1 MSPRNPRLRAVQNQ
15 PTLLFSPYSALASLT
30 MATKSI
36 YTSQIKG
43 SPSQHGGS
51 TYAGRT
57 KVCRARI
64 EPFVKTRRK
73 SVSTM
78 SKLQAPEY
86 GRRWT
91 SRGTPER
98 DPNIRRCGCE
108 FWAPRKLWGRDGISQ
123 DRRRLVERTLGLVW
137 CSELWMRSVW
147 PIGIGGCWLKR

>member
-1 MSPRNPRLRAVQNQ
+1 MSPRNPRLRALQNQ
-15 PTLLFSPYSALASLT
+15 PTSFFSRSSTWTSPA
-30 MATKSI
+30 MATKST
-36 YTSQIKG
+36 YTSQIKR

-51 TYAGRT
+51 TYAGRM

-64 EPFVKTRRK
+64 EPFVKTLRK
-73 SVSTM
+73 SVSTV
-78 SKLQAPEY
+78 SKLQTPEY

-91 SRGTPER
+91 SRGIPER
-98 DPNIRRCGCE
+98 DPNTRRCGCE
-108 FWAPRKLWGRDGISQ
+108 FWAPRKLWSRDGISQ